1 MNKLTFTL
9 MLAFA
14 CLASASAQKLQFHKE
29 KTDNGT
35 VYTYQTED
43 GEDYCSVYMV
53 KKDPDKFVNGLQRIV
68 KDGKIGFIN
77 KDGII
82 VIVPQYDVAGQFI
95 GKYSLVNK
103 GAHNVA
109 TDPQAEPDMQGG
121 LWGVIDKKGKV
132 IMPCGYNKVWDES
145 KKAYI
150 YHNGTKGFEYTNK
163 GKLIQTT
170 QKK

>member
-1 MNKLTFTL
+1 MKKLTFTL

-14 CLASASAQKLQFHKE
+14 FIGMANAQSLQLHKE
-29 KTDNGT
+29 KVGKTY

-121 LWGVIDKKGKV
+121 QWGVID
-132 IMPCGYNKVWDES
+132 
-145 KKAYI
+145 
-150 YHNGTKGFEYTNK
+150 
-163 GKLIQTT
+163 
-170 QKK
+170 

>member
-1 MNKLTFTL
+1 MKKLTFTL

-82 VIVPQYDVAGQFI
+82 VIVPQYDLAEQFAGNNC
-95 GKYSLVNK
+95 LVNK
-103 GAHNVA
+103 GAQ
-109 TDPQAEPDMQGG
+109 TDGADGNAQGG

-132 IMPCGYNKVWDES
+132 VMPCGYNKVWDES
-145 KKAYI
+145 KKTYI
-150 YHNGTKGFEYTNK
+150 YHNGTKGFEFTKK
-163 GKLIQTT
+163 GKLIPTT
-170 QKK
+170 KKK

>member
-1 MNKLTFTL
+1 MKKLTFTL

-14 CLASASAQKLQFHKE
+14 FIGMANAQSLQLHKE
-29 KTDNGT
+29 KVGKTY

-43 GEDYCSVYMV
+43 GEDYCSVYTV
-53 KKDPDKFVNGLQRIV
+53 NDTPDKFVSGLQRIV

-132 IMPCGYNKVWDES
+132 IMPCGYNKVWDEN